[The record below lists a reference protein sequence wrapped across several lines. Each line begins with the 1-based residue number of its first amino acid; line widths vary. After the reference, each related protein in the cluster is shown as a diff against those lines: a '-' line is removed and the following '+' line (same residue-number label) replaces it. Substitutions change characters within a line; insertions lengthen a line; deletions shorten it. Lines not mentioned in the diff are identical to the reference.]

1 MDNKIKCY
9 KLYSYSNKKGIGIVF
24 DNDEVEFF
32 NLDEINKAI
41 DKYPEIS
48 DFYEKVYIY
57 PNDKGERY
65 ILKKDFDSINF
76 DIDKKIGLIILN
88 KK

>member
-9 KLYSYSNKKGIGIVF
+9 KLYSYSNKKGIEIVF
-24 DNDEVEFF
+24 DNDKIEFF

-41 DKYPEIS
+41 NKYPEIL

-57 PNDKGERY
+57 PNNNGERY
-65 ILKKDFDSINF
+65 VLKKDFDSINF